1 MTITVKKYTNSD
13 KNVWNEFIKNSKNGI
28 FMFDRNFMDYHSDRF
43 NDFSLMFYNDD
54 KLAAVMPLSVHGDEV
69 RSHGGLTYGGI
80 ICDNSMKQ
88 HRMLE
93 IFECL
98 KSFLKNNGIKKL
110 LYKTLPSIYH
120 KQPSEEDLYAL
131 FANGAKLVRRDIST
145 TINLK
150 DPIKPEKGRK
160 AQISRAKRE
169 GVTVEESTDFETFIE
184 LENKILSEYHNTTAV
199 HSAEEL
205 RLLKSAFENRIKLY
219 VGKLNNKIIAGTVI
233 FIYDNVV
240 HTQYMAA
247 DETARTLGGLDL
259 VIRTLTEKYK
269 EEKTYFD
276 FGISTENNGT
286 FLNRGL
292 IAQKESFGGRGIVY
306 DFYELEIL

>member
-1 MTITVKKYTNSD
+1 MTITIKKYTNDD

-28 FMFDRNFMDYHSDRF
+28 FMFDRNYMDYHSDRF
-43 NDFSLMFYNDD
+43 VDFSLLFYDD
-54 KLAAVMPLSVHGDEV
+54 EKLVGILPASLHGEEV

-98 KSFLKNNGIKKL
+98 KTFLKENGIKNL
-110 LYKTLPSIYH
+110 LYKSLPYIYH

-131 FANGAKLVRRDIST
+131 FVNEAKLVRRDIST

-150 DPIKPEKGRK
+150 NPIKLEKGRK
-160 AQISRAKRE
+160 AQVSKRE
-169 GVTVEESTDFETFIE
+169 GVIVEESNDFEGFIE
-184 LENKILSEYHNTTAV
+184 LENKILSQYHNTTAV

-205 RLLKSAFENRIKLY
+205 KLLKSRFENQIKLF
-219 VGKLNNKIIAGTVI
+219 VAKLNNEIIAGTVI

-259 VIRTLTEKYK
+259 IIKTLIDNFK

-276 FGISTENNGT
+276 FGISTENGGKY
-286 FLNRGL
+286 LNKGL

-306 DFYELEIL
+306 DFYEIKI